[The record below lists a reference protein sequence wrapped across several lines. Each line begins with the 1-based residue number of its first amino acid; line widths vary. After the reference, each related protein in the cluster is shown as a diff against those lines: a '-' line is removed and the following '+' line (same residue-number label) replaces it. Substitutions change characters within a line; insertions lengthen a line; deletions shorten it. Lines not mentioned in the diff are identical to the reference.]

1 MFLDTEKY
9 LDNGKLCINLYRKE
23 TEWQHYLY
31 IKSKHPKL
39 LKDTLQYNQ
48 AIQIKGISS
57 KQEDFNNSLKEM
69 KNNFVKQGYHPSL
82 IKEHRERISLLNK
95 IDLIKE
101 KDTL

>member
-1 MFLDTEKY
+1 
-9 LDNGKLCINLYRKE
+9 
-23 TEWQHYLY
+23 
-31 IKSKHPKL
+31 
-39 LKDTLQYNQ
+39 
-48 AIQIKGISS
+48 
-57 KQEDFNNSLKEM
+57 M